1 MDQGG
6 MVGFL
11 KITQPIPMVV
21 RSGIFTLSHIV
32 FCVFLKYS
40 TSGRLC
46 TQANICA
53 IWPLYPKGK
62 TLMDKS
68 IHCAYP

>member
-6 MVGFL
+6 RWVF

-21 RSGIFTLSHIV
+21 FTLSHIV

-68 IHCAYP
+68 IHCAHP